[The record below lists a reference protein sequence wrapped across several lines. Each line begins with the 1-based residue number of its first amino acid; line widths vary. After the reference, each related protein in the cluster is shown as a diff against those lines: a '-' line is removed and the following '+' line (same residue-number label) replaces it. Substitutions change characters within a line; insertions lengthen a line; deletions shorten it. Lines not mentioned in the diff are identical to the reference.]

1 MGRVAGKV
9 AIVTGAASGIG
20 RETAR
25 LLAAE
30 GSQVVLT
37 DINDAVGETAA
48 QETGHGAVFMAHDIS
63 REDNWLSVI
72 SATLRNYGRLDI
84 LVNNA
89 AISSGSSPLLDPEH
103 TTVEAWMT
111 IHRVNS
117 LGPFLGC
124 KHAIP
129 AMRDSGGGSIIN
141 VSSAGALVPS
151 PMNTPYGA
159 AKAGL
164 VNLTITVAI
173 HCAVKGYGIRCN
185 AVYPGAT
192 RTAMLEGLF
201 VTLAA
206 ETRVT
211 PEEVA
216 EQFAGQLPLGRLATP
231 REIANAILF
240 LASDESSYVNADHLV
255 VDGGARYPTLLA
267 RK

>member
-30 GSQVVLT
+30 GSQVVFT
-37 DINDAVGETAA
+37 DINDVDGVVAA

-63 REDNWLSVI
+63 SEDDWLAVI

-89 AISSGSSPLLDPEH
+89 AISGGSGPFLDPEH
-103 TTVEAWMT
+103 ATVEAWMT

-129 AMRDSGGGSIIN
+129 AMRDSGGGSIVN
-141 VSSAGALVPS
+141 VSSAGALIPS

-164 VNLTITVAI
+164 VNLTISVAI

-192 RTAMLEGLF
+192 STAMLGGLF
-201 VTLAA
+201 ETLAA
-206 ETRVT
+206 ATGVT
-211 PEEVA
+211 AGEVA

-255 VDGGARYPTLLA
+255 VDGGSRYPVLLA
-267 RK
+267 EK